1 MKTQSGSVTVEMVLL
16 APVLMLLI
24 LFGVYASRASESLVQ
39 VRHAADQ
46 AARSAS
52 KVSRGRVQS
61 VANDVANRTL
71 NNSGT
76 SCINFAVSTAVIEQG
91 SNSAVRV
98 RVECTIKTQGLV
110 LLGISER
117 QVSATSTEVIDRWR
131 VET

>member
-76 SCINFAVSTAVIEQG
+76 SCIDFAVSTAVIEQG
-91 SNSAVRV
+91 NNSAVRV
-98 RVECTIKTQGLV
+98 KVECTIKTQGLV
-110 LLGISER
+110 LLGVSER
-117 QVSATSTEVIDRWR
+117 QVSSTSTEVIDRWR

>member
-24 LFGVYASRASESLVQ
+24 LFGVYASRASESLIQ

-76 SCINFAVSTAVIEQG
+76 SCVDFAVSTAVIDQG

-98 RVECTIKTQGLV
+98 KVECTIKTQGLA
-110 LLGISER
+110 LLGVSER
-117 QVSATSTEVIDRWR
+117 RVSATSTEVLDRWR

>member
-1 MKTQSGSVTVEMVLL
+1 MKTQSGSVAVEMVLL

-24 LFGVYASRASESLVQ
+24 LFGVYASRASESLAQ

-76 SCINFAVSTAVIEQG
+76 SCVDFAVSTAVIDQG
-91 SNSAVRV
+91 GNSAVRV
-98 RVECTIKTQGLV
+98 KVECTIKTQGLA
-110 LLGISER
+110 LLGVSER
-117 QVSATSTEVIDRWR
+117 RVSATSTEVLDRWR

>member
-1 MKTQSGSVTVEMVLL
+1 MKTQSGSVAVEMVLL

-76 SCINFAVSTAVIEQG
+76 SCVDFAVSTAVIDQG

-98 RVECTIKTQGLV
+98 KVECTIKTQGLA
-110 LLGISER
+110 LLGVSER
-117 QVSATSTEVIDRWR
+117 RVSATSTEVLDRWR

>member
-76 SCINFAVSTAVIEQG
+76 SCIDFAVSTAVIEQG

-110 LLGISER
+110 LLGVSER

>member
-16 APVLMLLI
+16 TPVLMLLI

-76 SCINFAVSTAVIEQG
+76 SCADFAVSTTVIDQG

-98 RVECTIKTQGLV
+98 KVECTIKTQGLA
-110 LLGISER
+110 LLGVSER
-117 QVSATSTEVIDRWR
+117 RVSATSTEVLDRWR

>member
-76 SCINFAVSTAVIEQG
+76 SCIDFAVSTAVIEQG

-98 RVECTIKTQGLV
+98 KVECTIKTQGLV
-110 LLGISER
+110 LLGVSER

>member
-76 SCINFAVSTAVIEQG
+76 SCADFAVSTAVIDQG

-98 RVECTIKTQGLV
+98 KVECTIKTQGLA
-110 LLGISER
+110 LLGVSER
-117 QVSATSTEVIDRWR
+117 RVSATSTEVLDRWR

>member
-1 MKTQSGSVTVEMVLL
+1 MKTHSGSVAVEMVIL
-16 APVLMLLI
+16 APVLILLI

-76 SCINFAVSTAVIEQG
+76 SCVDFAVSTAVIDQG

-98 RVECTIKTQGLV
+98 KVECTIKTQGLA
-110 LLGISER
+110 LLGVSER
-117 QVSATSTEVIDRWR
+117 RVSATSTEVLDRWR

>member
-76 SCINFAVSTAVIEQG
+76 SCVDFAVSTAVIDQG
-91 SNSAVRV
+91 SNTAVRV
-98 RVECTIKTQGLV
+98 KVECTIKTQGLA
-110 LLGISER
+110 LLGVPER
-117 QVSATSTEVIDRWR
+117 RVSATSTEVLDRWR

>member
-1 MKTQSGSVTVEMVLL
+1 MKSQSGSVTVEMVLL

-76 SCINFAVSTAVIEQG
+76 SCVDFAVSTAVIDQG

-98 RVECTIKTQGLV
+98 KVECTIKTQGLA
-110 LLGISER
+110 LLGVSER
-117 QVSATSTEVIDRWR
+117 RVSATSTEVLDRWR

>member
-1 MKTQSGSVTVEMVLL
+1 MKTQSGSVAVEMVLL

-76 SCINFAVSTAVIEQG
+76 SCVDFAVSTAVIDQG

-98 RVECTIKTQGLV
+98 KVECTIKTQGLA
-110 LLGISER
+110 LLGVSER
-117 QVSATSTEVIDRWR
+117 RVSATSTEVLDRWR
-131 VET
+131 VES

>member
-1 MKTQSGSVTVEMVLL
+1 MKSQSGSVTVEMVLL

-76 SCINFAVSTAVIEQG
+76 SCVDFAVSTTVIDQG

-98 RVECTIKTQGLV
+98 KVECTIKTQGLA
-110 LLGISER
+110 LLGVSER
-117 QVSATSTEVIDRWR
+117 RVSATSTEVLDRWR

>member
-61 VANDVANRTL
+61 VANDVASRTL

-76 SCINFAVSTAVIEQG
+76 SCIDFAVSTAVIEQG

-98 RVECTIKTQGLV
+98 KVECTIKTQGLV
-110 LLGISER
+110 LLGVSER

>member
-24 LFGVYASRASESLVQ
+24 LFGAYASRASESLVQ

-76 SCINFAVSTAVIEQG
+76 SCVDFAVSTAVIDQG

-98 RVECTIKTQGLV
+98 KVECTIKTQGLA
-110 LLGISER
+110 LLGVSER
-117 QVSATSTEVIDRWR
+117 RVSATSTEVLDRWR

>member
-16 APVLMLLI
+16 TPVLMLLI
-24 LFGVYASRASESLVQ
+24 LFGVYVSRASESLVQ

-76 SCINFAVSTAVIEQG
+76 SCVDFAVSTAVIDQG

-98 RVECTIKTQGLV
+98 KVECTIKTQGLA
-110 LLGISER
+110 LLGVSER
-117 QVSATSTEVIDRWR
+117 RVSATSTEVLDRWR

>member
-1 MKTQSGSVTVEMVLL
+1 MKSQSGSVTVEMVLL

-24 LFGVYASRASESLVQ
+24 LFGVYASRASESLMQ

-76 SCINFAVSTAVIEQG
+76 SCVDFAVSTAVIDQG

-98 RVECTIKTQGLV
+98 KVECTIKTQGLA
-110 LLGISER
+110 LLGVSER
-117 QVSATSTEVIDRWR
+117 RVSATSTEVLDRWR

>member
-1 MKTQSGSVTVEMVLL
+1 MKTQSGSVSVEMVLL

-24 LFGVYASRASESLVQ
+24 LFGVYASRASESLMQ

-71 NNSGT
+71 DNSGT
-76 SCINFAVSTAVIEQG
+76 SCVDFAVSTDVIDQG

-98 RVECTIKTQGLV
+98 KVECTIKTQGLA
-110 LLGISER
+110 LLGVSER
-117 QVSATSTEVIDRWR
+117 RVSATSTEVLDRWR

>member
-1 MKTQSGSVTVEMVLL
+1 MKTQSGSVTVEMVFL

-76 SCINFAVSTAVIEQG
+76 SCVDFAVSTTVIDQG

-98 RVECTIKTQGLV
+98 KVECTIKTQGLA
-110 LLGISER
+110 LLGVSER
-117 QVSATSTEVIDRWR
+117 RVSATSTEVLDRWR

>member
-76 SCINFAVSTAVIEQG
+76 SCVDFAVSTAVIDQG

-98 RVECTIKTQGLV
+98 KVECTIKTQGLAP
-110 LLGISER
+110 LGVSER
-117 QVSATSTEVIDRWR
+117 RVSATSTEVLDRWR

>member
-71 NNSGT
+71 KNSGT
-76 SCINFAVSTAVIEQG
+76 SCSDFAVSTAVIEQG

-98 RVECTIKTQGLV
+98 KVECTIKTQGLV
-110 LLGISER
+110 LLGVSER
-117 QVSATSTEVIDRWR
+117 QVSATSTEVFDRWR

>member
-76 SCINFAVSTAVIEQG
+76 SCVDFAVSTAVIDQG

-98 RVECTIKTQGLV
+98 KVECTIKTQGLA
-110 LLGISER
+110 LLCVSER
-117 QVSATSTEVIDRWR
+117 RVSATSTEVLDRWR

>member
-76 SCINFAVSTAVIEQG
+76 SCVDFSCSVSGSKYSGKAITNNHYKPIIEQI
-91 SNSAVRV
+91 
-98 RVECTIKTQGLV
+98 TLIPYLQ
-110 LLGISER
+110 
-117 QVSATSTEVIDRWR
+117 
-131 VET
+131 

>member
-71 NNSGT
+71 NKSGT
-76 SCINFAVSTAVIEQG
+76 SCVDFAVSTAVIDQG

-98 RVECTIKTQGLV
+98 KVECTIKTQGLA
-110 LLGISER
+110 LLGVSER
-117 QVSATSTEVIDRWR
+117 RVSATSTEVLDRWR

>member
-16 APVLMLLI
+16 APVLVLLI

-76 SCINFAVSTAVIEQG
+76 SCVDFAVSTAVIDQG

-98 RVECTIKTQGLV
+98 KVECTIKTQGLA
-110 LLGISER
+110 LLGVSER
-117 QVSATSTEVIDRWR
+117 RVSATSTEVLDRWR

>member
-16 APVLMLLI
+16 APVLMMLI

-76 SCINFAVSTAVIEQG
+76 SCVDFAVSTAVIDQG

-98 RVECTIKTQGLV
+98 KVECTIKTQGLA
-110 LLGISER
+110 LLGVSER
-117 QVSATSTEVIDRWR
+117 RVSATSTEVLDRWR

>member
-52 KVSRGRVQS
+52 KASRGRVQS

-76 SCINFAVSTAVIEQG
+76 SCVDFAVSTTVIDQG

-98 RVECTIKTQGLV
+98 KVECTIKMQGLA
-110 LLGISER
+110 LLGVSER
-117 QVSATSTEVIDRWR
+117 RVSATSTEVLDRWR

>member
-1 MKTQSGSVTVEMVLL
+1 MKTQSGSVAVEMVLL

-24 LFGVYASRASESLVQ
+24 LFGVYASRASESLAQ

-76 SCINFAVSTAVIEQG
+76 SCADFAVSTAVIDQG

-98 RVECTIKTQGLV
+98 KVECTIKTQGLA
-110 LLGISER
+110 LLGVSER
-117 QVSATSTEVIDRWR
+117 RVSATSTEVLDRWR

>member
-1 MKTQSGSVTVEMVLL
+1 MKSQSGSVAVEMVIL

-76 SCINFAVSTAVIEQG
+76 SCVDFAVSTAVIDQG

-98 RVECTIKTQGLV
+98 KVECTIKTQGLA
-110 LLGISER
+110 LLGVSER
-117 QVSATSTEVIDRWR
+117 RVSATSTEVLDRWR

>member
-52 KVSRGRVQS
+52 KVSRGRAQS

-76 SCINFAVSTAVIEQG
+76 SCVDFAVSTAVIDQG

-98 RVECTIKTQGLV
+98 KVECTIKTQGLA
-110 LLGISER
+110 LLGVSER
-117 QVSATSTEVIDRWR
+117 RVSATSTEVLDRWR

>member
-1 MKTQSGSVTVEMVLL
+1 MKTQSGSVAVEMVLL

-24 LFGVYASRASESLVQ
+24 LFGVYASRASESLAQ

-76 SCINFAVSTAVIEQG
+76 SCVDFAVSTTVIDQG

-98 RVECTIKTQGLV
+98 KVECTIKTQGLA
-110 LLGISER
+110 LLGVSER
-117 QVSATSTEVIDRWR
+117 RVSATSTEVLDRWR